1 MFSLCFLL
9 NIIISVLP
17 AFRDNLLLRIHWK
30 RSFKSRLMYL
40 FIFLRDLSIKRIL
53 VSLAK
58 WCTELCSI
66 DLARSLMY
74 RRNGNGLK
82 TDPCGTPCVIFS
94 FFGAAL
100 FNTGILVSLCNK
112 IFKPLIC
119 LISYSIV
126 APFIE

>member
-53 VSLAK
+53 VSSAK

-66 DLARSLMY
+66 DLARLLMY
-74 RRNGNGLK
+74 RTNSNGPK
-82 TDPCGTPCVIFS
+82 TDPCGIPCVIFS
-94 FFGAAL
+94 FSEL
-100 FNTGILVSLCNK
+100 QSLILVYWYLSVMKFSKHL
-112 IFKPLIC
+112 F
-119 LISYSIV
+119 V
-126 APFIE
+126 